1 MALWILN
8 RPADLSDLTELR
20 VAELLAT
27 LSDEWVIRWGF
38 HYQDNAGTTREGDFL
53 VLGPHGGLMVIEV
66 KAGSLDVFPRSG
78 RWATDGHD
86 HPLFQLDQE
95 WKAVVNEVNVAQAGR
110 PPLFVTKALALPQ
123 LDLAPNLDRY
133 HDIPRQFIL
142 TSRDLRE
149 FPNAW
154 AARFKDPRIYMDGR
168 SREIFFD
175 TFGKS
180 ATPKAIRHFV
190 DEADRALLRQTEC
203 NYEFLDL
210 LAGNQQFMVSGG
222 TGSGKTWLAFELAF
236 RWAEQG
242 VAGSRVLF
250 LCYNLA
256 LTDFLRE
263 LARKAQAHG
272 KSRCG
277 SVDVMSWE
285 ELAKSLLTK
294 AGLPFDVPSEQAKKA
309 DFFVRIVPELMAQV
323 VEEKLCTP
331 EYDALI
337 VDEAQDHDTSM
348 AAFPPGWVGP
358 GWWGVYWN
366 LLKDGASSRIG
377 LFYDPAQRPAFRSPD
392 GFDAEA
398 IHGSLR
404 ANPVRVRLQKSV
416 RYSRP
421 ILGFLKSLH
430 APAVAEL
437 VDGLQQRGSLP
448 EGPDVEVHTSPRE
461 DTAKTV
467 ATIVRRWTEG
477 GFCRPDEILILSLHG
492 RFEKSALS
500 GSAELNGIPIV
511 DFLKRQRGCISMSS
525 VNKAKGL
532 DALGVIL
539 VDFKALSEHSQASDR
554 VSYFMGASR
563 ARQLLAIVHQSD
575 DVPLSGE

>member
-8 RPADLSDLTELR
+8 RPAELCDLNELR

-27 LSDEWVIRWGF
+27 LPDEWVIRWGF

-66 KAGSLDVFPRSG
+66 KAGSLDFFSRSG
-78 RWATDGHD
+78 RWATGDHD
-86 HPLFQLDQE
+86 NPLFQLDQE
-95 WKAVVNEVNVAQAGR
+95 WKAVVNEVNAAQSGR
-110 PPLFVTKALALPQ
+110 PPLFVTKAMGLPQ
-123 LDLAPNLDRY
+123 LDLAPNLDSY
-133 HDIPRQFIL
+133 HDIPRQFII

-154 AARFKDPRIYMDGR
+154 AARFKDPRIHMDGR

-175 TFGKS
+175 TFGKN

-203 NYEFLDL
+203 NYELLDL
-210 LAGNQQFMVSGG
+210 LADNQQFMVSGG
-222 TGSGKTWLAFELAF
+222 TGSGKTWLAFELAC

-242 VAGSRVLF
+242 GTGSRVLF

-263 LARKAQAHG
+263 LARKAQARA
-272 KSRCG
+272 KPKCG
-277 SVDVMSWE
+277 SVEVMSWE

-294 AGLPFDVPSEQAKKA
+294 AGLPFDVPSEPAERTN
-309 DFFVRIVPELMAQV
+309 FFACIVPELMAQV
-323 VEEKLCTP
+323 VAEKLCTP

-348 AAFPPGWVGP
+348 ATFPPGWVGP

-366 LLKDGASSRIG
+366 LLKDGAASRVG

-392 GFDAEA
+392 GFDAAA
-398 IHGSLR
+398 IHRALR
-404 ANPVRVRLQKSV
+404 GNPVKVRLQKSV

-421 ILGFLKSLH
+421 ILAFLKSLH
-430 APAVAEL
+430 APAVADL

-448 EGPDVEVHTSPRE
+448 EGPEVEEHSVPRD

-467 ATIVRRWTEG
+467 AAIIRRWTEAG
-477 GFCRPDEILILSLHG
+477 LCRPDEILLLSLHG
-492 RFEKSALS
+492 RLEKSALS
-500 GSAELNGIPIV
+500 GFPELNGIPVV

-539 VDFKALSEHSQASDR
+539 MDFLPVCEQTQPSYQ

-563 ARQLLAIVHQSD
+563 ARHLLAIVHQSEGP
-575 DVPLSGE
+575 VA

>member
-8 RPADLSDLTELR
+8 RPADRSDLNELR
-20 VAELLAT
+20 VAELLAS
-27 LSDEWVIRWGF
+27 LPDEWVIRWGF

-78 RWATDGHD
+78 RWATGDHD
-86 HPLFQLDQE
+86 NPLFQLDQE
-95 WKAVVNEVNVAQAGR
+95 WKAVVNEVNAAQSGR
-110 PPLFVTKALALPQ
+110 PPLFVAKALGLPQ

-154 AARFKDPRIYMDGR
+154 AARFKDPRIHMDGR

-175 TFGKS
+175 TFGKN

-190 DEADRALLRQTEC
+190 DEADRALMRQTEC

-210 LAGNQQFMVSGG
+210 LADNQQFMVSGG
-222 TGSGKTWLAFELAF
+222 TGSGKTWLAFELAC

-242 VAGSRVLF
+242 ANGSRVLF

-263 LARKAQAHG
+263 LARKAHDRG
-272 KSRCG
+272 KPKCG
-277 SVDVMSWE
+277 SVEVMSWE

-294 AGLPFDVPSEQAKKA
+294 AGLPFDVPSEPAERT
-309 DFFVRIVPELMAQV
+309 DFFARVVPELMAQV

-348 AAFPPGWVGP
+348 ATFPPGWTGP

-366 LLKDGASSRIG
+366 LLQNGAASRVG

-392 GFDAEA
+392 GFDAAA
-398 IHGSLR
+398 IHRSLR
-404 ANPVRVRLQKSV
+404 ANPVKVRLQKSV

-421 ILGFLKSLH
+421 ILTFLKSLH
-430 APAVAEL
+430 APAVADL

-448 EGPDVEVHTSPRE
+448 EGPEVEERSVPRE

-467 ATIVRRWTEG
+467 AAIIRRWTEAG
-477 GFCRPDEILILSLHG
+477 LCRPDEILLLSLHG
-492 RFEKSALS
+492 RLEKSALS
-500 GSAELNGIPIV
+500 GFSELNGIPIV

-539 VDFKALSEHSQASDR
+539 VDFLTLSEQTQPSYQ

-575 DVPLSGE
+575 GAVA

>member
-8 RPADLSDLTELR
+8 RPAELSDLNELR

-27 LSDEWVIRWGF
+27 LPDEWVIRWGF
-38 HYQDNAGTTREGDFL
+38 HYRDNVGTTREGDFL

-78 RWATDGHD
+78 RWATGDHD
-86 HPLFQLDQE
+86 NPLFQLDQE
-95 WKAVVNEVNVAQAGR
+95 WKAVVNEVNAAQSGR
-110 PPLFVTKALALPQ
+110 PPLFVTKALGLPQ

-154 AARFKDPRIYMDGR
+154 AARFKDPRIHMDGR

-175 TFGKS
+175 TFGKN

-203 NYEFLDL
+203 NYELLDL
-210 LAGNQQFMVSGG
+210 LVDNRQFMVSGG
-222 TGSGKTWLAFELAF
+222 TGSGKTWLAFELAC

-242 VAGSRVLF
+242 ANGSRVLF

-263 LARKAQAHG
+263 LARKAQARG
-272 KSRCG
+272 KPKCG
-277 SVDVMSWE
+277 SVEVMSWE

-294 AGLPFDVPSEQAKKA
+294 AGLPFDVPSEPAERT
-309 DFFVRIVPELMAQV
+309 DFFARVVPELMAQV

-331 EYDALI
+331 EFDALI

-348 AAFPPGWVGP
+348 ATFPPGWTGP

-366 LLKDGASSRIG
+366 LLKDGAASRVG
-377 LFYDPAQRPAFRSPD
+377 LFYDPAQRPAFRSAD
-392 GFDAEA
+392 GFDAAA
-398 IHGSLR
+398 IHRSLR
-404 ANPVRVRLQKSV
+404 ANPVKVRLQKSV

-421 ILGFLKSLH
+421 ILAFLKSLH
-430 APAVAEL
+430 SPAVADR
-437 VDGLQQRGSLP
+437 VVGLPQRGSLP
-448 EGPDVEVHTSPRE
+448 EGPEVEEHSVPRE

-467 ATIVRRWTEG
+467 AAIVRRWTEVG
-477 GFCRPDEILILSLHG
+477 LCRPDEILLLSLHG
-492 RFEKSALS
+492 RLEKSALS
-500 GSAELNGIPIV
+500 GFSELNGIPVV

-539 VDFKALSEHSQASDR
+539 VDFLPLSEQTQPSYQ

-563 ARQLLAIVHQSD
+563 ARQMLAIVHQSD
-575 DVPLSGE
+575 GAVA